1 MASTSETAQ
10 AIPAPSKPAKRDDD
24 TSGLAIGHGGGTW
37 GQYKLPFFYILPA
50 FLVLA
55 LVTFYPIG
63 YQIWMSFTNF
73 TSRNLRGRP
82 PAYVGVDNFRRILT
96 NDLGIANYNFYRLLL
111 FNVTWTLVN
120 IVLHVAIGVAV
131 AVLLNR
137 NDIIGKKFFR
147 AFYIIPWAMPPL
159 VVAVVWRNM
168 FDPQY
173 GAINLLLAAAHL
185 PHQIN
190 WLTSSNNPIPFLPF
204 LPVAFYAVLLV
215 NVWLGWPFMMVVAT
229 GALQSIP
236 GDLYEAARIDGAS
249 RSRQFLD
256 ITAPLLRPA
265 MVPAIM
271 YGSILTF
278 NQFNVIYF
286 ISGGGPS
293 GRTEILV
300 TQAYRLVSEQRLYGV
315 ASAFSIIIFIIL
327 LIITL
332 AQNKVL
338 RGLEVA

>member
-1 MASTSETAQ
+1 MAEQ
-10 AIPAPSKPAKRDDD
+10 AVQPVQPAPAPNKPTPRDAGQSVPIGG
-24 TSGLAIGHGGGTW
+24 SGWA
-37 GQYKLPFFYILPA
+37 QYRLPFLYILPA

-82 PAYVGVDNFRRILT
+82 PEYLGVDNFKRILT
-96 NDLGIANYNFYRLLL
+96 NDLGIANYNFWRLLL
-111 FNVTWTLVN
+111 FNVTWTITNV
-120 IVLHVAIGVAV
+120 VFHVAIGVAV
-131 AVLLNR
+131 ALLLNR
-137 NDIIGKKFFR
+137 KDIIGRRLFR
-147 AFYIIPWAMPPL
+147 AVYIFPWAMPPL

-168 FDPQY
+168 FDPQF
-173 GAINLLLAAAHL
+173 GAINLLLGSLHL
-185 PHQIN
+185 PHHIQ
-190 WLTSSNNPIPFLPF
+190 WLTSNSNPIPFLPF
-204 LPVAFYAVLLV
+204 LPLAYYAVLLV

-249 RSRQFLD
+249 RWNQFWD

-286 ISGGGPS
+286 ITGGGPS

-300 TQAYRLVSEQRLYGV
+300 TQAYRLVAEQRLYGV
-315 ASAFSIIIFIIL
+315 AAAFSIIIFFIL
-327 LIITL
+327 LGITL
-332 AQNKVL
+332 AQNKFL